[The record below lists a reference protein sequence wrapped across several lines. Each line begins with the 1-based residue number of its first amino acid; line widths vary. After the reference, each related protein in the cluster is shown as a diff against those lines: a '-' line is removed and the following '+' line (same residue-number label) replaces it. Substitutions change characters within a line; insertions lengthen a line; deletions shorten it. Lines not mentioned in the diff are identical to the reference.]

1 MPFLCVCSSSDYE
14 ALESSILRV
23 VHHHEQRAGE
33 EGDLSMAMVV
43 AREILQEAVEQI
55 CAPLGELLGGEGRWR
70 PPGGNGPTQDTHK
83 DPRYDSVNTH
93 QERGCVHGRGRGIK
107 SNKS

>member
-1 MPFLCVCSSSDYE
+1 
-14 ALESSILRV
+14 V

-33 EGDLSMAMVV
+33 EGVLSMAMVV
-43 AREILQEAVEQI
+43 AREILQEAVEPI

-70 PPGGNGPTQDTHK
+70 PPGGNGPMQDTHK
-83 DPRYDSVNTH
+83 EPRYDSVNTH
-93 QERGCVHGRGRGIK
+93 QERGYVHGRGRRIK